1 MRIKYD
7 KSIIG
12 EKNMTTEENIRIV
25 RENIEPQ
32 IKIIKNEMAT
42 VIDTRTREEG
52 ERLHKELSILPIE
65 DLLRPFTI

>member
-1 MRIKYD
+1 
-7 KSIIG
+7 
-12 EKNMTTEENIRIV
+12 MTTEENIRIV

-52 ERLHKELSILPIE
+52 EKLHKELSILPIE